1 MITLLFA
8 TYEGGRSGRHCVELN
23 CEIRKID
30 SDVEDKMHD
39 IEYNSPNRRKIAKA
53 RNLFNSPAKLIE
65 ISSKYEVLNSEEINE
80 TIEVND
86 NSDNSKQAA
95 EEPGKV
101 EKSKINPIMLKYVK
115 NYVDILDVIR
125 TTCGPTENKFGNGY
139 IKIFTISI
147 EQYQKVQ
154 STLKV
159 QGFDYYLFRPID
171 KRPLKVV
178 IKDLPL
184 DHDTDVIKNCL
195 KKHGFVIC
203 KVTQF
208 RTRQPLPFFLVEVGK
223 SEISIKPEE
232 IFKFKNL
239 NHLSTTVYPYRG
251 RKKTIQCFK
260 CNRFNHTAELCS
272 MTPRC
277 LKCGQSHTTIE
288 CEIKQRIEKPICI
301 NCDQVGHVAAYRGC
315 AEFPKLTTAHKNRNN
330 NFDSNKYLVNSN
342 ISYAQK
348 ANGTSANTLDSEQ
361 QMAPP
366 AHRPAN
372 NVNNQSAAFASTC
385 IERNVNNTPIPAIS
399 GNNDLSVL
407 MTALK
412 ELRKLMKEAPQL
424 IAALQAMKYANNT
437 ADKLQLLMNACAS
450 SAFLDDP
457 ANQHPQHPSGGTAI
471 LIRNNIPHNQII
483 PPNLRY
489 VEACVVAINFKNQD
503 PITLTSIYV
512 PPTSGTSIFTFDIEV
527 LLQISPNQILCGDYN
542 AHHTSWGCNYDC
554 PRGNSIKAFA
564 LQAGLEILVPS
575 TPTRFG
581 TNSANTIDF
590 AIVKN
595 FLYTY
600 EIHSISELCSDHNPI
615 MLNFFL
621 QYSIPKYTGKLK
633 TNWKKFKDTLK
644 NSEFINPHFVN
655 TAEHLDSIVCR
666 LEDEIINAKISTAN
680 PIKEN
685 YIYHESKLRELNSE
699 RNLARKMFQ
708 TYRGPVLKRKLNKL
722 NKQIKNLDQKIETD
736 AFTNELLN
744 VNATDG
750 TVWKFVTPFKKKTK
764 NIPSLNGLGG
774 IANTD
779 LEKANFLAESLETQ
793 FTLNNIANL
802 DTEELV
808 ADSVM
813 HFRTEANSVCKDFDS
828 PLPSEGLDCIKSL
841 RINK

>member
-1 MITLLFA
+1 MEDEEEAAKRARLSADNDSAMGDLDPRTRPAVPGSSCEYCVEKVRLESEMVKSRVKLEGLLKLIKTMEQDYYHPVDDSEEYK
-8 TYEGGRSGRHCVELN
+8 TYCAEYKAIETEQEKLRGKRNLIPICVELN
-23 CEIRKID
+23 CEIRKIE

-53 RNLFNSPAKLIE
+53 RNLFNSPVKLIE
-65 ISSKYEVLNSEEINE
+65 ISNKYEVLNSEEINE

-86 NSDNSKQAA
+86 NPDNSKQAA

-101 EKSKINPIMLKYVK
+101 EKSKIPPIMLKYVK

-159 QGFDYYLFRPID
+159 QGFDYYLVRPID

-195 KKHGFVIC
+195 KKHGFVIG
-203 KVTQF
+203 KVTRLTQF

-223 SEISIKPEE
+223 SEISTKPEE
-232 IFKFKNL
+232 IFKLKNL
-239 NHLSTTVYPYRG
+239 NHLSITVDPYRG

-301 NCDQVGHVAAYRGC
+301 NCNQVGHVAAYRGC

-372 NVNNQSAAFASTC
+372 TVNNQSAAFASTC
-385 IERNVNNTPIPAIS
+385 IESNVNNTPIPAIS

-437 ADKLQLLMNACAS
+437 ADKL
-450 SAFLDDP
+450 
-457 ANQHPQHPSGGTAI
+457 
-471 LIRNNIPHNQII
+471 
-483 PPNLRY
+483 
-489 VEACVVAINFKNQD
+489 
-503 PITLTSIYV
+503 
-512 PPTSGTSIFTFDIEV
+512 
-527 LLQISPNQILCGDYN
+527 
-542 AHHTSWGCNYDC
+542 
-554 PRGNSIKAFA
+554 
-564 LQAGLEILVPS
+564 
-575 TPTRFG
+575 
-581 TNSANTIDF
+581 
-590 AIVKN
+590 
-595 FLYTY
+595 
-600 EIHSISELCSDHNPI
+600 
-615 MLNFFL
+615 
-621 QYSIPKYTGKLK
+621 
-633 TNWKKFKDTLK
+633 
-644 NSEFINPHFVN
+644 
-655 TAEHLDSIVCR
+655 
-666 LEDEIINAKISTAN
+666 
-680 PIKEN
+680 
-685 YIYHESKLRELNSE
+685 
-699 RNLARKMFQ
+699 
-708 TYRGPVLKRKLNKL
+708 
-722 NKQIKNLDQKIETD
+722 
-736 AFTNELLN
+736 
-744 VNATDG
+744 
-750 TVWKFVTPFKKKTK
+750 
-764 NIPSLNGLGG
+764 
-774 IANTD
+774 
-779 LEKANFLAESLETQ
+779 
-793 FTLNNIANL
+793 
-802 DTEELV
+802 
-808 ADSVM
+808 
-813 HFRTEANSVCKDFDS
+813 
-828 PLPSEGLDCIKSL
+828 
-841 RINK
+841 

>member
-1 MITLLFA
+1 MEDEEEAAKRARLSADNDSAMGDPDPRTRPAVPGSSCEYCVEKVRLESEMVKSRVKLEGLLKLIKTMEQDYNHPVDDSEEYKA
-8 TYEGGRSGRHCVELN
+8 IETELEKLRGKRNLIPICVELN
-23 CEIRKID
+23 CEIRKIE

-53 RNLFNSPAKLIE
+53 RNLFNSSAKLIE
-65 ISSKYEVLNSEEINE
+65 ISNKYEVLNSEEINE

-86 NSDNSKQAA
+86 NPDNSKQTA

-101 EKSKINPIMLKYVK
+101 EKSKIPPIMLKYVK

-159 QGFDYYLFRPID
+159 QGFDYYLVRPIN

-195 KKHGFVIC
+195 KKHGFVIG
-203 KVTQF
+203 KVTRLTQF

-223 SEISIKPEE
+223 SEISTKPEE
-232 IFKFKNL
+232 IFKLKNL
-239 NHLSTTVYPYRG
+239 NHLSITVDPYRG

-301 NCDQVGHVAAYRGC
+301 NCNQVGHVAAYRGC

-348 ANGTSANTLDSEQ
+348 ANGTSDNTLDSEQ
-361 QMAPP
+361 QMAP

-372 NVNNQSAAFASTC
+372 NVNNQSAAFA
-385 IERNVNNTPIPAIS
+385 I
-399 GNNDLSVL
+399 
-407 MTALK
+407 
-412 ELRKLMKEAPQL
+412 
-424 IAALQAMKYANNT
+424 
-437 ADKLQLLMNACAS
+437 
-450 SAFLDDP
+450 
-457 ANQHPQHPSGGTAI
+457 
-471 LIRNNIPHNQII
+471 
-483 PPNLRY
+483 
-489 VEACVVAINFKNQD
+489 
-503 PITLTSIYV
+503 
-512 PPTSGTSIFTFDIEV
+512 

-564 LQAGLEILVPS
+564 LQAGLEILAPS

-590 AIVKN
+590 AIVKK
-595 FLYTY
+595 FLYPY
-600 EIHSISELCSDHNPI
+600 EIHSISELSSDHNPI
-615 MLNFFL
+615 TLNFFL
-621 QYSIPKYTGKLK
+621 QYSIPKYPGKLK

-666 LEDEIINAKISTAN
+666 LEDEIINAKISSSN
-680 PIKEN
+680 PVKEN
-685 YIYHESKLRELNSE
+685 YIYHDSKLREFNSE

-708 TYRGPVLKRKLNKL
+708 TYRDPVLKRKLNKL
-722 NKQIKNLDQKIETD
+722 NKQIKKLDQKIETE

-750 TVWKFVTPFKKKTK
+750 TVWKFVTPFQKKTK
-764 NIPSLNGLGG
+764 SIPSLNGPGG

-793 FTLNNIANL
+793 FTLNNITNP
-802 DTEELV
+802 DTEEISRG
-808 ADSVM
+808 D
-813 HFRTEANSVCKDFDS
+813 
-828 PLPSEGLDCIKSL
+828 I
-841 RINK
+841 